1 MGYSYK
7 KIKLYIKQR
16 VFSQNCLFLQP
27 MQKFILS
34 LFLLMVFCDN
44 SFSQDTTSPA
54 TEPAFDSAA
63 VLNDLMALLDSAD
76 VTSSYA
82 LVSVGMGNR
91 LFSVRNNRLNARQSS
106 TSTLVFTPSVGYY
119 HKSGFS
125 ISAGSNLLNDTK
137 TGFGPTQYSLTP
149 AYDFVLNKEWSM
161 GISYS
166 RYFIRDKYSVY
177 ASPVQNDAYAYINY
191 KKMWLEP
198 GIAVGYSTGE
208 YKEINQFT
216 IQATGN
222 TYIDTATYKLN
233 ALTMTASI
241 SHDFEWVG
249 VFGKNDALGLT
260 PSIMMNFGSDSTESV
275 SHTVFPNL
283 LRFLKRR
290 NRLPKLSGKNSF
302 SAQSAAISL
311 DLHYAIGKFSIM
323 PQLYLDYY
331 LPKTDE
337 KRFTQTFTMALGYS
351 F

>member
-1 MGYSYK
+1 
-7 KIKLYIKQR
+7 
-16 VFSQNCLFLQP
+16 
-27 MQKFILS
+27 MQKIIVLLLFII
-34 LFLLMVFCDN
+34 VFCDN
-44 SFSQDTTSPA
+44 SFSQDTMPT

-63 VLNDLMALLDSAD
+63 VLSDLMALLDSGD
-76 VTSSYA
+76 VATSYG

-125 ISAGSNLLNDTK
+125 ISAGSNLLSDSK
-137 TGFGPTQYSLTP
+137 KGFGPTQYSITP
-149 AYDFVLNKEWSM
+149 AYDFTTNKDWSL

-177 ASPVQNDAYAYINY
+177 ASPIQNDAYAYVNY

-216 IQATGN
+216 IQATGV
-222 TYIDTATYKLN
+222 THIDTGTYKLK
-233 ALTMTASI
+233 AFTMTASV
-241 SHDFEWVG
+241 SHDFEWSG
-249 VFGKNDALGLT
+249 LLGKDDALAFT
-260 PSIMMNFGSDSTESV
+260 PSLILNLGSDSTESV

-290 NRLPKLSGKNSF
+290 NKLPKLSGKNSF
-302 SAQSAAISL
+302 SAQSAAISF
-311 DLHYAIGKFSIM
+311 DLHYAVGKLSIM

-337 KRFTQTFTMALGYS
+337 KRFTQTFTLALGYS